1 MRFVYIEIQS
11 ELDEL
16 NIKKIYLFDPPQTS
30 RTKLTN
36 GIDSGLEPVQLYEQF
51 EACSIEPPK
60 PIPYNPKRMSTSVE
74 ISLLQSF
81 VLRNHRSCFLHLYIW
96 NNRITKSS
104 SDQTR
109 QVRIFLPLPTLHH
122 PFSLDFFSLHLV
134 SFVLLVLNLKI
145 FSTILS
151 LSIIRWVC
159 FTYHQ

>member
-1 MRFVYIEIQS
+1 MRNHFNILLEQSKQKRSLLRKIFFQVNKQFSARNISVSEFFYIEIQS

-30 RTKLTN
+30 KTKPTS
-36 GIDSGLEPVQLYEQF
+36 GADSEISSSEPVQLYEQF
-51 EACSIEPPK
+51 EGCSIEPPK

-74 ISLLQSF
+74 SSPLSSF

-109 QVRIFLPLPTLHH
+109 QVRIILPLPILHH
-122 PFSLDFFSLHLV
+122 
-134 SFVLLVLNLKI
+134 
-145 FSTILS
+145 
-151 LSIIRWVC
+151 
-159 FTYHQ
+159 